1 MGRFFK
7 ESMNGPKRKILLV
20 SRCAWTLYNFRA
32 GLMRSLKEEGWD
44 VVAAGAGGDGFEE
57 RIRDLG
63 IPFHALPLDMRGMNP
78 LSDLRYLAS
87 LLALFRRERPDVV
100 HLFTIK
106 PVIYGG
112 VAARL
117 AGMPRM
123 VSTIT
128 GLGYAFTG
136 DRGWLTRLVG
146 AMYRVSL
153 AGCSHT
159 WFLNPEDLACF
170 LDRRIVG
177 PEKAGIL
184 PGEGVDCG
192 HFSPRPRPEGEG
204 AGPLVLYVG
213 RMLGD
218 KGLHELAGAAGRVRE
233 SRPQARF
240 RLVGPRDVNNPSV
253 VSREDLE
260 DWVARGLV
268 EWPGPTDDVR
278 PHLAQADVVVLPSY
292 REGVPRSL
300 LEAGA
305 MERPVVATDV
315 AGCREVVEHGV
326 TGLLVPPRDEEALAR
341 AVESLLADPARAAA
355 MGRAGRER
363 VLSRFSEDRVL
374 REVKASYEK
383 ESPES

>member
-1 MGRFFK
+1 
-7 ESMNGPKRKILLV
+7 MNDSPRKILLV

-32 GLMRSLKEEGWD
+32 GLMRSLKGQGWQ
-44 VVAAGAGGDGFEE
+44 VVAAGAGGDGYED

-78 LSDLRYLAS
+78 LTDLRYLAS
-87 LLALFRRERPDVV
+87 LVALFRRERPDVV
-100 HLFTIK
+100 HHFTIK

-117 AGMPRM
+117 AGVPR
-123 VSTIT
+123 VVNTIT

-153 AGCSHT
+153 AGDSHT

-170 LDRRIVG
+170 TDRKIVAL
-177 PEKAGIL
+177 ERAGIL

-204 AGPLVLYVG
+204 AAPLVLYLG

-218 KGLHELAGAAGRVRE
+218 KGLRELAEAAGMVR
-233 SRPQARF
+233 QARSDVRF

-253 VSREDLE
+253 IPAQDLE
-260 DWVARGLV
+260 RWVGDGLV
-268 EWPGPTDDVR
+268 EWPGATDDVR
-278 PHLAQADVVVLPSY
+278 PHLAGADVVVLPSY

-315 AGCREVVEHGV
+315 AGCREVVEHGI
-326 TGLLVPPRDEEALAR
+326 TGLLVPPRDAGALAR
-341 AVESLLADPARAAA
+341 AVESLLADPVRARQ
-355 MGRAGRER
+355 MGRAARER
-363 VLSRFSEDRVL
+363 VLARFSEDRII
-374 REVKASYEK
+374 ETVKASYGF
-383 ESPES
+383 PGRG